1 MLAIAQQKPR
11 NMGKEIIVSW
21 YLLSENFDLS
31 KSMEGIFF
39 SEGSSSR
46 LYWPEN
52 SSLFIKRDVLSPC
65 SQELAS
71 SPYSEPDWA
80 IPVQD
85 FFSVIEISG
94 ASSGGLLH
102 AFPENINVSVW
113 INAAE

>member
-1 MLAIAQQKPR
+1 
-11 NMGKEIIVSW
+11 
-21 YLLSENFDLS
+21 
-31 KSMEGIFF
+31 
-39 SEGSSSR
+39 
-46 LYWPEN
+46 
-52 SSLFIKRDVLSPC
+52 LSPC